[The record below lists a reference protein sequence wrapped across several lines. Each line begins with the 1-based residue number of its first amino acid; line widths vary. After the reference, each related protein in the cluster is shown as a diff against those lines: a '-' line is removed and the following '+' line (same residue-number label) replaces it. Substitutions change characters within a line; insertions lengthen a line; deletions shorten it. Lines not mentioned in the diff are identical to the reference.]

1 MQVECALFLDLS
13 VRVLAAVKA
22 GVSHREAGERLG
34 VRPAS
39 LSRWGIIPCPGLA
52 LLRTPSCRWV
62 LRPVSGCGLPARQG
76 EGDGRGRLSALD
88 GRRPDK
94 G

>member
-22 GVSHREAGERLG
+22 GASHREAGERLG

-39 LSRWGIIPCPGLA
+39 LSRWGDYPMSGLGA
-52 LLRTPSCRWV
+52 AGDVVLLGFAAGFG
-62 LRPVSGCGLPARQG
+62 LRAASPAG
-76 EGDGRGRLSALD
+76 
-88 GRRPDK
+88 
-94 G
+94 

>member
-22 GVSHREAGERLG
+22 GASHREAGERLG

-39 LSRWGIIPCPGLA
+39 LSRWGDYPMSGLGA
-52 LLRTPSCRWV
+52 AQDAVVLLGFAAGFG
-62 LRPVSGCGLPARQG
+62 LRAASPAG
-76 EGDGRGRLSALD
+76 
-88 GRRPDK
+88 
-94 G
+94 